1 MDGNIPDAGDML
13 ERLRHMPAF
22 VFQLLGV
29 AQELPGASA
38 AETAV
43 TAGGRHPVRGR
54 LDDLHQAGFG
64 KVLFLPGDL
73 YQRPIAWRRLVHED
87 RHPVDPGDASA
98 AESEAGD
105 FGFKY
110 RLFSFAHFSY
120 RLEKPGD
127 NFKRIKGFM
136 EIELDFMA
144 DGFRLRGTLHLP
156 QAPSPPLVIGCHGLL
171 SDRMSPKQIALA
183 EACNRLGMAFFRF
196 DHRGCGESEGRL
208 EMHTSLDN
216 RCSDLLHAIRHLA
229 NRADLGKRVGL
240 FGSSMGGAVC
250 LRAAGQADIVA
261 TVTFAAPIKSRALK
275 ITRGQQEADP
285 EQTRM
290 SAILQE
296 DFDLGPRLSMLR
308 NILIFHGEAD
318 DVVPV
323 AHAHEIFQ
331 QAAHPKRLVLQPGG
345 DHLMSDPR
353 HQAEFI
359 RAASFWLNKGLS

>member
-1 MDGNIPDAGDML
+1 
-13 ERLRHMPAF
+13 
-22 VFQLLGV
+22 
-29 AQELPGASA
+29 
-38 AETAV
+38 
-43 TAGGRHPVRGR
+43 
-54 LDDLHQAGFG
+54 
-64 KVLFLPGDL
+64 
-73 YQRPIAWRRLVHED
+73 
-87 RHPVDPGDASA
+87 
-98 AESEAGD
+98 
-105 FGFKY
+105 
-110 RLFSFAHFSY
+110 
-120 RLEKPGD
+120 
-127 NFKRIKGFM
+127 M
-136 EIELDFMA
+136 EIEINFMA
-144 DGFRLRGTLHLP
+144 DGFGLRGTLHLP

-183 EACNRLGMAFFRF
+183 EVCNRLEMAFFRF

-250 LRAAGQADIVA
+250 LRAAGHMNIAA
-261 TVTFAAPIKSRALK
+261 TVTFAAPIRSRALK
-275 ITRGQQEADP
+275 TPSRPAGADTERAP
-285 EQTRM
+285 IAAVLR
-290 SAILQE
+290 E
-296 DFDLGPRLSMLR
+296 DFDLGPMLSKVR

-323 AHAHEIFQ
+323 VHAHEIFQ

-359 RAASFWLNKGLS
+359 RAASEWLNKSLS